1 MRVGVRVHVC
11 INLCT
16 RHCMDCLF
24 FAQESIA
31 YISARSLGVASR
43 MNRWRGHEACQFISP
58 QLCRSLRLPAG
69 LLPQVTAGHLE
80 AAFRETRPSLS
91 ASDVTFYAAVYDAFA
106 RPAVALKRAQRATL
120 A

>member
-1 MRVGVRVHVC
+1 M
-11 INLCT
+11 
-16 RHCMDCLF
+16 
-24 FAQESIA
+24 Q
-31 YISARSLGVASR
+31 
-43 MNRWRGHEACQFISP
+43 
-58 QLCRSLRLPAG
+58 PAG
-69 LLPQVTAGHLE
+69 PFPLSYVARFVSLQLLLPQVTAGHLE